1 MNTKVVKRFFSYV
14 IDIEIISIIMRLI
27 NMYVISENELALIND
42 NFNKINEMIL
52 QKNID
57 FNSYIYNFATIIHDI
72 TNIYMI
78 SIIINMIL
86 CFIYFVVIPYKSKG
100 ITLGQLIFGLRTI
113 SLEDE
118 ELSFRQLIKR
128 SLILYGIIFNIFV
141 LITIYILPV
150 KAYFIIVSFLGIVQF
165 LLVIISGFMI
175 LYKKDKRGLHDIIA
189 NTAVVDKNNG
199 VIE

>member
-72 TNIYMI
+72 TNIYM
-78 SIIINMIL
+78 
-86 CFIYFVVIPYKSKG
+86 
-100 ITLGQLIFGLRTI
+100 
-113 SLEDE
+113 
-118 ELSFRQLIKR
+118 
-128 SLILYGIIFNIFV
+128 
-141 LITIYILPV
+141 
-150 KAYFIIVSFLGIVQF
+150 
-165 LLVIISGFMI
+165 
-175 LYKKDKRGLHDIIA
+175 
-189 NTAVVDKNNG
+189 
-199 VIE
+199 